1 MCRFGYF
8 YIFNHRYFGTSKF
21 YFFLLGCEGK
31 IKILRGYCGDKGP
44 NLYTGL
50 WALFDNMDASE
61 EQMIE
66 EAPEWRIAYG
76 KGGGILSEKVIF
88 LG

>member
-1 MCRFGYF
+1 MMKCMKSRSCVCRFGYF

-44 NLYTGL
+44 CGDKVPNLYIGL
-50 WALFDNMDASE
+50 LALFDDMDASE
-61 EQMIE
+61 EE
-66 EAPEWRIAYG
+66 
-76 KGGGILSEKVIF
+76 
-88 LG
+88 